1 MEENIR
7 MVLTEI
13 PITKNED
20 SLEKQEIISVED
32 SKNENTSSVFFVD
45 TSEHNPFVSEM
56 RDISVPIIVVENES
70 HPVAEELQK
79 PIIVEQPP
87 IKIAKMVD
95 ISPQVMIPELTP
107 IPVQIQ
113 VQAQVQTP
121 VQTQVQIQVPE
132 LKTIPIQPVQLETAT
147 NHPRKLEEP
156 KIPET
161 VNTQPPKL
169 IFIVPYRDREQHQKF
184 FAKQMRDVLED
195 YPKDSYKIWYIHQ
208 CDQRSFNRGAMKN
221 IGFLVA
227 RQIYPN
233 HYKNITFVFNDVD
246 TMPFS
251 KNFLHYE
258 TTLGNVKHF
267 YGYKFALGGI
277 VSIKGFDFERI
288 NGFPNYW
295 GWGYED
301 NLLQKRAQSVPNLN
315 IDRSQFYP
323 IMDKNILQLKD
334 GIERNV
340 NRTDFDRYVENN
352 SEGIYQISQLN
363 YKIDESTGFVNIHHF
378 STGREENTNQTIVHD
393 LRKGAIPFK
402 PHPRQMRKN
411 RMGAGMGLFR

>member
-1 MEENIR
+1 
-7 MVLTEI
+7 
-13 PITKNED
+13 
-20 SLEKQEIISVED
+20 
-32 SKNENTSSVFFVD
+32 
-45 TSEHNPFVSEM
+45 
-56 RDISVPIIVVENES
+56 
-70 HPVAEELQK
+70 
-79 PIIVEQPP
+79 
-87 IKIAKMVD
+87 
-95 ISPQVMIPELTP
+95 
-107 IPVQIQ
+107 
-113 VQAQVQTP
+113 VQTP
-121 VQTQVQIQVPE
+121 VQAI
-132 LKTIPIQPVQLETAT
+132 
-147 NHPRKLEEP
+147 KLESPTIINPQRMEEF
-156 KIPET
+156 KIPEKI
-161 VNTQPPKL
+161 NTQPPKL
-169 IFIVPYRDREQHQKF
+169 IFVVPYRDREKHQKF
-184 FAKQMRDVLED
+184 FAKQMRDILED

-227 RQIYPN
+227 RQLYPN

-246 TMPFS
+246 TMPYS
-251 KNFLHYE
+251 KNFLNYE
-258 TTLGNVKHF
+258 TTLGNIKHF

-277 VSIKGFDFERI
+277 VSIKGYDFERI

-301 NLLQKRAQSVPNLN
+301 NLLQKRAQYAPDLT

-393 LRKGAIPFK
+393 LRKGATPFK

-411 RMGAGMGLFR
+411 RMGVGMGLFR